1 MMSKFKKKIALLVC
15 MCLMAVSV
23 AGCMRVESDC
33 TINADGTVVVSATA
47 GFEKTAFDSIASM
60 GEGASGDADMSE
72 ITSLPV
78 KEIDG
83 KQYYVQEESETM
95 TVEELQKQSETSVV
109 STDRFYISADT
120 QSLSSLANQSGQQS
134 QTDTENIDA
143 LVNMITAD
151 MFDYFCVTVKL
162 PEKITY
168 TNGELV
174 DDNTVKW
181 TDINTTEFYA
191 YCCEN
196 AESEFAKDKAAVQKN
211 IQKKLN
217 EINITGIKSGKTYKK
232 KATAYVSGSVK
243 SIKLNGK
250 DVALN
255 KVTSGKN
262 KDSYKVTASKKG
274 SNTLV
279 VTALG
284 GKKTTVKFKIKK

>member
-1 MMSKFKKKIALLVC
+1 MSKFKKKIALLVC

-60 GEGASGDADMSE
+60 GDAADMSE

-83 KQYYVQEESETM
+83 KQYYVQEESQTM
-95 TVEELQKQSETSVV
+95 TVEELQKQSETSIV
-109 STDRFYISADT
+109 STDRFYISADK

-143 LVNMITAD
+143 LANMITAD

>member
-47 GFEKTAFDSIASM
+47 GFEKAAFDSIASM
-60 GEGASGDADMSE
+60 GEGASDDADMSQ

-83 KQYYVQEESETM
+83 KQYYVQEESQTM
-95 TVEELQKQSETSVV
+95 TVEELQKQSETSIV

-134 QTDTENIDA
+134 QTDTENMDA
-143 LVNMITAD
+143 LVNMISAD

-196 AESEFAKDKAAVQKN
+196 AESEFESDKAKIQKN

-217 EINITGIKSGKTYKK
+217 EISITGIKSGKTYKK

-250 DVALN
+250 NVALN

-262 KDSYKVTASKKG
+262 KDSYKVTSSKKG
-274 SNTLV
+274 NNTLV

>member
-1 MMSKFKKKIALLVC
+1 
-15 MCLMAVSV
+15 
-23 AGCMRVESDC
+23 
-33 TINADGTVVVSATA
+33 
-47 GFEKTAFDSIASM
+47 
-60 GEGASGDADMSE
+60 
-72 ITSLPV
+72 
-78 KEIDG
+78 
-83 KQYYVQEESETM
+83 
-95 TVEELQKQSETSVV
+95 
-109 STDRFYISADT
+109 
-120 QSLSSLANQSGQQS
+120 
-134 QTDTENIDA
+134 
-143 LVNMITAD
+143 MITAD

-196 AESEFAKDKAAVQKN
+196 AESEFAKDKAKVQKN

-250 DVALN
+250 GVALN

>member
-1 MMSKFKKKIALLVC
+1 MSKFKKKIALLVC
-15 MCLMAVSV
+15 MCLVAVSA
-23 AGCMRVESDC
+23 AGCMRVRVESDC
-33 TINADGTVVVSATA
+33 TINADGTVVVSALA
-47 GFEKTAFDSIASM
+47 GFEKADFDSIASM
-60 GEGASGDADMSE
+60 GDAADMSE

-134 QTDTENIDA
+134 QTDTENMDA
-143 LVNMITAD
+143 LADMITAD

-250 DVALN
+250 GVALN

>member
-1 MMSKFKKKIALLVC
+1 MSKFKKKIALLVC
-15 MCLMAVSV
+15 MCLVAVSA
-23 AGCMRVESDC
+23 AGCMRVRVESDC
-33 TINADGTVVVSATA
+33 TINADGTVVVSALA
-47 GFEKTAFDSIASM
+47 GFEKADFDSIASM
-60 GEGASGDADMSE
+60 GDAADMSE

-83 KQYYVQEESETM
+83 KQYYVQEESQTM

-134 QTDTENIDA
+134 QTDTENMDA
-143 LVNMITAD
+143 LADMITAD

>member
-15 MCLMAVSV
+15 MCLVAVSV
-23 AGCMRVESDC
+23 AGCMRVRVESDC
-33 TINADGTVVVSATA
+33 TINADGTVVVSALA
-47 GFEKTAFDSIASM
+47 GFEKADFDSIASM
-60 GEGASGDADMSE
+60 GDAADMLE

-83 KQYYVQEESETM
+83 KQYYVQEESQTM

-120 QSLSSLANQSGQQS
+120 QSLSSLENQSGQQS

-143 LVNMITAD
+143 FADMITAD

-250 DVALN
+250 GVALN

>member
-33 TINADGTVVVSATA
+33 TINADGTVVVSAAA
-47 GFEKTAFDSIASM
+47 GFEKVAFDSIASM
-60 GEGASGDADMSE
+60 GEGTSDDADMSQ

-83 KQYYVQEESETM
+83 KQYYFQEESQTM
-95 TVEELQKQSETSVV
+95 TVEELQKQSETSIV

-143 LVNMITAD
+143 LANMITAD

-181 TDINTTEFYA
+181 TDINTTEYYA

-217 EINITGIKSGKTYKK
+217 EISVTGIKSGKTYKK

-262 KDSYKVTASKKG
+262 KDSYKVTSSKKG
-274 SNTLV
+274 NNTLV

>member
-1 MMSKFKKKIALLVC
+1 
-15 MCLMAVSV
+15 
-23 AGCMRVESDC
+23 
-33 TINADGTVVVSATA
+33 
-47 GFEKTAFDSIASM
+47 
-60 GEGASGDADMSE
+60 
-72 ITSLPV
+72 
-78 KEIDG
+78 
-83 KQYYVQEESETM
+83 M

-109 STDRFYISADT
+109 STDRFFISADT

-250 DVALN
+250 GVALN